1 MSTIDH
7 YRSNLADTFFNLF
20 EVLDVEESSFGVGPF
35 QGMDADTAEEL
46 IRALENLVM
55 EDFAPGFAEADRTPL
70 ELDDEGNVTIPA
82 CVHRAIDAYFRD
94 GWDKMEM
101 PEHLG
106 GFGAPPSLIWAA
118 FEMGVSA
125 HPAAA
130 FYLLGAFIAK
140 IIDRLGTE
148 SQKTRYVNNMME
160 HHWGG
165 SMCLTEPDAGS
176 DVGAGTSSARQ
187 LEGDVWELEGTKRF
201 ITNGDY
207 DRTDNIVHLVLARPE
222 GHGGGTKGLSMF
234 IVPKYWVH
242 EDGSLGERNGAV
254 VTAVEDKMGLKASA
268 TCELV
273 MGGNIPCRGLLVGE
287 THRGISQMFNVI
299 EYARMAVAVKS
310 MGTLSTAYLNALEY
324 AKDRVQGPDLT
335 KALDKSSPR
344 VRIIQHP
351 DVRRMLMHQKAHAE
365 GMRSMILFT
374 AWLQDQVEIHGGHDA
389 PEAAEF
395 HRLNDLMLPLCKGF
409 CSHRVYEI
417 LGNDSLQVFGG
428 AGYIK
433 DFPIEQYIRD
443 QKIDSL
449 YEGTTHIQS
458 LDLFFR
464 KIARDQGA
472 TLQNLMGRIETTIQ
486 SPRSGEEM
494 KEERAALQRALQDV
508 QGIFLQMMQKVPQSL
523 YHAGLH
529 ANRVLLSLAELVIG
543 WRLVTS
549 AVIAH
554 EKLGN
559 GTGRNNRAFY
569 EGKIAICR
577 YWCSTIFPGL
587 TLNRKIIEKGTL
599 ELMDVDEEA
608 F

>member
-1 MSTIDH
+1 
-7 YRSNLADTFFNLF
+7 
-20 EVLDVEESSFGVGPF
+20 
-35 QGMDADTAEEL
+35 
-46 IRALENLVM
+46 
-55 EDFAPGFAEADRTPL
+55 
-70 ELDDEGNVTIPA
+70 
-82 CVHRAIDAYFRD
+82 
-94 GWDKMEM
+94 
-101 PEHLG
+101 
-106 GFGAPPSLIWAA
+106 
-118 FEMGVSA
+118 
-125 HPAAA
+125 
-130 FYLLGAFIAK
+130 
-140 IIDRLGTE
+140 
-148 SQKTRYVNNMME
+148 
-160 HHWGG
+160 
-165 SMCLTEPDAGS
+165 
-176 DVGAGTSSARQ
+176 
-187 LEGDVWELEGTKRF
+187 
-201 ITNGDY
+201 
-207 DRTDNIVHLVLARPE
+207 
-222 GHGGGTKGLSMF
+222 
-234 IVPKYWVH
+234 
-242 EDGSLGERNGAV
+242 
-254 VTAVEDKMGLKASA
+254 
-268 TCELV
+268 
-273 MGGNIPCRGLLVGE
+273 
-287 THRGISQMFNVI
+287 MFNVI

-324 AKDRVQGPDLT
+324 AKDRVQGPDLM

-344 VRIIQHP
+344 VRIIEHP
-351 DVRRMLMHQKAHAE
+351 DVRRMLMHQKAHVE

-374 AWLQDQVEIHGGHDA
+374 AWLQDQVEIKGGHDA
-389 PEAAEF
+389 PEAADF

-417 LGNDSLQVFGG
+417 LGNESLQVFGG

-472 TLQNLMGRIETTIQ
+472 TLQQLMARIEQTIQ
-486 SPRSGEEM
+486 SPRAADEM
-494 KEERAALQRALQDV
+494 SEERAALQRALQDV
-508 QGIFLQMMQKVPQSL
+508 QGIFLLMMQKVPESL

-529 ANRVLLSLAELVIG
+529 SNRVLLSLAELVIG